1 MSTRAEK
8 KNARREK
15 RKNRQSQKTV
25 ENQVI
30 ETTEVPQ
37 GSLKRAFFACA
48 HVLGALF
55 VWLIVTSLVITI
67 GLNFID
73 AAIQGR
79 FGTSDSVLNLVVSAG
94 TVSAVFAYSLWF
106 FKDAYRLIGWCA
118 STGFPRLMKVFEKAS
133 ESRENFKTMK
143 DNDRVS
149 DQ

>member
-8 KNARREK
+8 KNARREN
-15 RKNRQSQKTV
+15 RKNRASQRTV
-25 ENQVI
+25 ANPAI
-30 ETTEVPQ
+30 DTTEIPR
-37 GSLKRAFFACA
+37 SSAKRAFFKCA
-48 HVLGALF
+48 HVLGTLF
-55 VWLIVTSLVITI
+55 VWFIVTSFVITI

-79 FGTSDSVLNLVVSAG
+79 FGTSDSVLNLVLSTG

-143 DNDRVS
+143 DNDHHN